1 MRAEVMQHFGL
12 KVPFK
17 QSGYHETAHH
27 KDLMKDVRGAVVEG
41 RLIAVCGVIGSGKT
55 VLLRR
60 LTKALEDEKKVIVS
74 KSVAVDKHSVRLATL
89 IEALYYDLSTE
100 KQVLIPKKI
109 EKRDRQLQEL
119 IVKGKKPIVMLVDE
133 AHDLNGHTLTGL
145 KRLMELAEDVGG
157 VLSVVLAGHPKL
169 RNDLRKDVMEEIGF
183 RTDVFSLD
191 GIAGAQREY
200 IEWLLRACTGGSD
213 EADAIF
219 TDEAIDLLS
228 SKLRTPLQVQLHLAR
243 ALEASYQTGE
253 RQVSED
259 VVQSVISRHI
269 DDLEPTLTR
278 HGYRLKDLVEQFDGK
293 AHEFKA
299 LFNNTLDAERA
310 NELRDKMLA
319 AGIPL

>member
-1 MRAEVMQHFGL
+1 MQHFGL